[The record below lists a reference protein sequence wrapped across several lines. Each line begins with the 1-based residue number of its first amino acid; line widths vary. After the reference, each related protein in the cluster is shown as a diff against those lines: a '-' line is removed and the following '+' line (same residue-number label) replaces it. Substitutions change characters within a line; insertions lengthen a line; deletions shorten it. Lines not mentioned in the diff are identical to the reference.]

1 MHPSKA
7 LGIVLDSKLNF
18 NTHVDQKIKKCNT
31 IIGLMRQLPISLPRN
46 ALLTIFQNKLE
57 KVHYR
62 TCHAITDAIQGT
74 SRAKLYDELGLHSLI
89 K

>member
-1 MHPSKA
+1 
-7 LGIVLDSKLNF
+7 
-18 NTHVDQKIKKCNT
+18 
-31 IIGLMRQLPISLPRN
+31 MRRLPISLPRN

-62 TCHAITDAIQGT
+62 ACHAITDAIQGT
-74 SRAKLYDELGLHSLI
+74 SRAKLYDKLGLHSLI